1 MLVSNDRGSSQALDV
16 KFKLRGLSAAI
27 ELNLWLLA
35 TECLRSGQRTQKAEV
50 NILLGPKMK

>member
-16 KFKLRGLSAAI
+16 SFKLRGLSAAI
-27 ELNLWLLA
+27 ELNLWPLA